1 MHFSCLCLLHAKLWF
16 WRPYYLLAQNLGIT
30 IRTIRATTFSITLFD
45 VSLFFLFQNIVILML
60 IFWGLSWL
68 GDRFYK
74 LKNHK
79 ATENVYECG
88 FTSTHALR
96 VSINFGFFIIALLLI
111 LYDVE
116 FLFLI
121 PVYFN
126 IAALNIC
133 GALVYW
139 SFIILV
145 ALSFVIDW
153 ETVSMKWIK

>member
-1 MHFSCLCLLHAKLWF
+1 M
-16 WRPYYLLAQNLGIT
+16 
-30 IRTIRATTFSITLFD
+30 
-45 VSLFFLFQNIVILML
+45 
-60 IFWGLSWL
+60 
-68 GDRFYK
+68 
-74 LKNHK
+74 KNHK
-79 ATENVYECG
+79 STENIYECG

-126 IAALNIC
+126 INSTHVL

-139 SFIILV
+139 SFIVLV

-153 ETVSMKWIK
+153 ETVAMR

>member
-1 MHFSCLCLLHAKLWF
+1 M
-16 WRPYYLLAQNLGIT
+16 
-30 IRTIRATTFSITLFD
+30 FD
-45 VSLFFLFQNIVILML
+45 LSLFFLFQNIIILML
-60 IFWGLSWL
+60 IFWLLSWL

-79 ATENVYECG
+79 ASENVYECG

-111 LYDVE
+111 LYDIE

-126 IAALNIC
+126 INILNIL
-133 GALVYW
+133 ASIIYW
-139 SFIILV
+139 IFILFVSASFL
-145 ALSFVIDW
+145 LDW
-153 ETVSMKWIK
+153 ESLSLKWIK

>member
-1 MHFSCLCLLHAKLWF
+1 M
-16 WRPYYLLAQNLGIT
+16 
-30 IRTIRATTFSITLFD
+30 FD
-45 VSLFFLFQNIVILML
+45 VSLFFLFQNIIILML
-60 IFWGLSWL
+60 IFWLLSWL

-74 LKNHK
+74 LKTHK
-79 ATENVYECG
+79 STENVYECG

-126 IAALNIC
+126 MGFLTVSA
-133 GALVYW
+133 ALVY
-139 SFIILV
+139 
-145 ALSFVIDW
+145 
-153 ETVSMKWIK
+153 